1 MSGRSVWVRW
11 SSVDDTSVTGYV
23 VRAVRG
29 DAVVATVEV
38 PADETRARFRRLPA
52 GTYTFTVAAV
62 NDAGEGAPAS
72 SAPLTVDG

>member
-1 MSGRSVWVRW
+1 MSSRVARVRW
-11 SSVDDTSVTGYV
+11 SPIEEVSGYV

-29 DAVVATVEV
+29 AAMVAIVEL
-38 PADETRARFRRLPA
+38 PADETRARLHRLPA